1 MKFCSLFSTCSNACK
16 SFLKV
21 DLRAMN
27 LLALLAC
34 QPSCVAAFQVA
45 HDVAQG
51 IHGCAQR
58 GIAQRDT
65 TERNMGYDQAS
76 RGYLLDFC
84 AGKVCVCWELA
95 NPCNDSWAT
104 VAVVVAL
111 RSASV
116 YCLDMLPVHTVKQS
130 FQASKAC

>member
-1 MKFCSLFSTCSNACK
+1 MPT
-16 SFLKV
+16 FLCRW
-21 DLRAMN
+21 L
-27 LLALLAC
+27 
-34 QPSCVAAFQVA
+34 FQVA

-65 TERNMGYDQAS
+65 TERNMGYDQAG
-76 RGYLLDFC
+76 RGYLLDFS
-84 AGKVCVCWELA
+84 AGKVCACWELA
-95 NPCNDSWAT
+95 SPCNGSWAT

-116 YCLDMLPVHTVKQS
+116 YCLDMLPVQTVRRS